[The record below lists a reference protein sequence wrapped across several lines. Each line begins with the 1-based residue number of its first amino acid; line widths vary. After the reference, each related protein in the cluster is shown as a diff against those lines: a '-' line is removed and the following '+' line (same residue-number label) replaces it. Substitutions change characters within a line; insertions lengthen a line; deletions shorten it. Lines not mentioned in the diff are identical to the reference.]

1 MADSQA
7 MPAAFFGHGS
17 PANAFE
23 HNHYTDAWRAF
34 GASLPRPRAVL
45 VVSAHWFI
53 NASAVTAMAHPR
65 TIHDFFG
72 FGPEFFAFE
81 YPAPG
86 DPDLAAE
93 VVRRADPLWVGLD
106 EDSWGID
113 HGAWSVLCHVF
124 PAADVPVVQL
134 SIDASKPPA
143 YHLELAGRLAGLRQD
158 GVLIVASGNVVH
170 NLSLLDF
177 KRADQGFDWA
187 QRFDT
192 DVRRILTE
200 GSPEDLAR
208 LEGHADYRRAV
219 PTPDHFLPVLY
230 LGGLAKA
237 AGEPAR
243 AVVDG
248 YASGALSMTSYA
260 LGA

>member
-1 MADSQA
+1 

-23 HNHYTDAWRAF
+23 HNRYTDAWRAF

-81 YPAPG
+81 YPASG

-143 YHLELAGRLAGLRQD
+143 YHLELAARLAGLRQD

-177 KRADQGFDWA
+177 QRADQGFDWA

-200 GSPEDLAR
+200 GSPDDLAR
-208 LEGHADYRRAV
+208 LDGHADYRRAG
-219 PTPDHFLPVLY
+219 PTPDHVLPVLY

-248 YASGALSMTSYA
+248 YAYGSLSMTSYA
-260 LGA
+260 LGV